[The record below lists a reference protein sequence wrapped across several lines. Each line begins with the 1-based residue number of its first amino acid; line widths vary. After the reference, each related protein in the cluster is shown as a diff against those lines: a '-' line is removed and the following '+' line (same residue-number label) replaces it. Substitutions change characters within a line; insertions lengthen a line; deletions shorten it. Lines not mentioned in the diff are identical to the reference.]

1 MRKQNHFSL
10 FLEAIFCK
18 DQILRYEC
26 VMVTERSRLQQ
37 QQQQHI
43 SKLVRKSEAKI

>member
-37 QQQQHI
+37 QQQHI
-43 SKLVRKSEAKI
+43 SKHVRKSEAKI